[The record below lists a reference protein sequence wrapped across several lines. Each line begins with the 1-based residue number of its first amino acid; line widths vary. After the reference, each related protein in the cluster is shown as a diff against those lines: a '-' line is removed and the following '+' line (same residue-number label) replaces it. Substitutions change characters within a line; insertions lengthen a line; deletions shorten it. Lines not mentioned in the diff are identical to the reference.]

1 MLLQDLT
8 PFLAVMSAAVQA
20 RRWHSSLN
28 GFAMQ
33 GCQLCLCCFARA
45 GPVFLVDC
53 KGKSVKPADKP
64 DFVRWRVLQ
73 RTSVTAINLGRE
85 SPARLGATYPPTLL
99 ANR

>member
-1 MLLQDLT
+1 MFLQDLT

-20 RRWHSSLN
+20 RRWRSSLN

-53 KGKSVKPADKP
+53 KGKSVKLADKP
-64 DFVRWRVLQ
+64 DFVR
-73 RTSVTAINLGRE
+73 
-85 SPARLGATYPPTLL
+85 
-99 ANR
+99 